1 MKYKIEF
8 SRFKREINFIQYAQ
22 SLGYEID
29 RKKSTRHS
37 IALVK
42 EKSDKII
49 ISKKNSTWVYFSIY
63 GQRDYG
69 TIIDFIQHR
78 TSKSLFEI
86 GKELQLWLDGFVDLS
101 PPNPSINLSD
111 DATYDPVRIKRL
123 FNYCSLARNHAYLK
137 SRGITQDVLK
147 SSRFAGRVFQD
158 KYQNAVFPHFK
169 NGQVCGLELKGE
181 NISLFVRGSEK
192 TLWRS
197 NVFKSDDCLVI
208 AEAPVDA
215 VSYHII
221 HKLKSAFYI
230 ATCGGFSKSQGN
242 YIKEI
247 FNLHPQITNIIITT
261 DNNWGGDKLAQRLQN
276 EITKSDYNGSVMR
289 HSPIERG
296 TDWNDVLKSENAR

>member
-37 IALVK
+37 LAMRQGHT
-42 EKSDKII
+42 DKIVV
-49 ISKKNSTWVYFSIY
+49 SKKSGRWLYFSVY
-63 GQRDYG
+63 DEHDCG

-86 GKELQLWLDGFVDLS
+86 GKELQLWLDGFIDFS
-101 PPNPSINLSD
+101 PYDPFVNLSD
-111 DATYDPVRIKRL
+111 ETSFDPIRIKRL
-123 FNYCSLARNHAYLK
+123 FNYCSPVCAHAYLR

-215 VSYHII
+215 LSYHII

-247 FNLHPQITNIIITT
+247 FNLHPQITNVIITT
-261 DNNWGGDKLAQRLQN
+261 DNNWGGDKLTQRLQN